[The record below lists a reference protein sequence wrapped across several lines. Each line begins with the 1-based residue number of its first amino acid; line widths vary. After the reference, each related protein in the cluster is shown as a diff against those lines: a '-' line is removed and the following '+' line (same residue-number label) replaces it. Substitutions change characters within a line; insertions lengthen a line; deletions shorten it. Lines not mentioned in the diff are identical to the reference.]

1 MVADRSPRPSR
12 EPADAPARANGRDA
26 SRHDPADWLT
36 LQQAA
41 CEFNVSI
48 STVRRRLREGK
59 LRNRIVP
66 RRGGFAYLIYAP
78 GNRHTSPDGLAGC
91 GHRDTPGAPSV
102 DNDNGHRTDAV
113 SSNGHG
119 IPLDYARPAAHHER
133 VEQEAEIRRL
143 ERQVENLSHALSRAL
158 RVKQV
163 ALPPG
168 LGSPTDNPDD
178 PYARYRWLVRR
189 RRWWRF

>member
-12 EPADAPARANGRDA
+12 EPADAPAWANGRDA
-26 SRHDPADWLT
+26 SSHDPADWLT

-48 STVRRRLREGK
+48 STLRRRLREGK

-78 GNRHTSPDGLAGC
+78 GNRHTSPDGLAVC
-91 GHRDTPGAPSV
+91 GHREPSAPHEETDDLHRNGAP
-102 DNDNGHRTDAV
+102 
-113 SSNGHG
+113 SSNGHDV
-119 IPLDYARPAAHHER
+119 PSLYARSAAPHER
-133 VEQEAEIRRL
+133 IEQEAEIRRL